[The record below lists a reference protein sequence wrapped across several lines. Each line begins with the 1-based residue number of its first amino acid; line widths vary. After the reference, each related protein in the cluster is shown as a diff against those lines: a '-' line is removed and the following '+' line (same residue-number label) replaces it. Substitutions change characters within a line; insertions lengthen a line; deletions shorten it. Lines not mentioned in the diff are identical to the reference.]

1 MSIGAATLA
10 AVRQAL
16 GGLLASGTT
25 CVVVHTTAHVSDGA
39 GGYTDQ
45 TSSAPPVACLV
56 ESVGDTIGRAGAADA
71 GRLMSGQLW
80 RIHLPATTR
89 VQARDRIVA
98 NGVTYY
104 VLGLAGIGAPAGVL
118 SLTVSTVSH

>member
-10 AVRQAL
+10 AARQAL
-16 GGLLASGTT
+16 GEMLASGTT

-45 TSSAPPVACLV
+45 TSSAPPVVCLV
-56 ESVGDTIGRAGAADA
+56 ESVGQRIARAGADVADRVTA
-71 GRLMSGQLW
+71 SGLW
-80 RIHLPATTR
+80 RIHLPPATT

-98 NGVTYY
+98 NGVTYQ

-118 SLTVSTVSH
+118 SVTVSTVSH